1 MYRMKK
7 EENIM
12 KFSVHQMIPSH
23 RKYLAEFKA
32 DELFQ
37 ITFYGKVLPSIFLA
51 HYSKVCEIVAEDLN
65 EVFQIG
71 NIGPE
76 EKITRLDRMHSISV
90 GDAIRVEEGPEMGYI
105 YIVKPEGFERFHT
118 SNELE
123 VA

>member
-1 MYRMKK
+1 MRK

-23 RKYLAEFKA
+23 RKYLAEHKS
-32 DELFQ
+32 EEYFQ
-37 ITFYGKVLPSIFLA
+37 VSFYGNVPPSLFLA
-51 HYSKVCEIVAEDLN
+51 HYSKVCEIVAEDLD

-76 EKITRLDRMHSISV
+76 SKITRLDRMCSISV

-105 YIVKPEGFERFHT
+105 YIVKSFGFERF
-118 SNELE
+118 NNKE
-123 VA
+123 AA